1 MRQKLLLLLCLTL
14 GLLNHSATNAAQVTA
29 SKKATK
35 KTVQAKVGSSKKHFN
50 KSVARNSKHSKKGKK
65 HKGSKHIV
73 AEPRDHAPIEMIAQN
88 KEKIRVSDSV
98 HNSYIKLDNEEV
110 EEGYFASLF
119 SSQKKLASF
128 ETLEGTAS
136 VFKSVSGWE
145 DKKFYILTN
154 QLPIGTIVRIT
165 TSDFKS
171 ICAKVISSLPDVSN
185 TIQFRLSDAAAA
197 ILGITN
203 KTFKISVTY

>member
-1 MRQKLLLLLCLTL
+1 MRLRLALLLCFFL
-14 GLLNHSATNAAQVTA
+14 GFLAQTRLYAQENAGTK
-29 SKKATK
+29 KKAKHSVAHK
-35 KTVQAKVGSSKKHFN
+35 KASSFKKHSN
-50 KSVARNSKHSKKGKK
+50 NVATTHNSSKKGKK
-65 HKGSKHIV
+65 HKGKKGF
-73 AEPRDHAPIEMIAQN
+73 ALAPKDKAPTEMIALN
-88 KEKIRVSDSV
+88 KEKIRISDSV
-98 HNSYIKLDNEEV
+98 HNAYIQLDNKEI
-110 EEGYFASLF
+110 EEGYFAGMF
-119 SSQKKLASF
+119 SKQKKLASF

-145 DKKFYILTN
+145 DKKFYVLTN

-165 TSDFKS
+165 TSDLKS

-185 TIQFRLSDAAAA
+185 SIQYRLSDAAVA

>member
-1 MRQKLLLLLCLTL
+1 MRQRLLLWLCLGL
-14 GLLNHSATNAAQVTA
+14 GLFAQLTA
-29 SKKATK
+29 YAQAKAISKKQAKHSTHVKVKGSKKQATVASLGAKKHTK
-35 KTVQAKVGSSKKHFN
+35 KSKK
-50 KSVARNSKHSKKGKK
+50 RKGKK
-65 HKGSKHIV
+65 GIASV
-73 AEPRDHAPIEMIAQN
+73 AKDKAPIEMIAQN

-98 HNSYIKLDNEEV
+98 HKSYIQLDSKEI
-110 EEGYFASLF
+110 EEGYFAGLF
-119 SSQKKLASF
+119 SNQKKMASF

-165 TSDFKS
+165 TSDLKS

-185 TIQFRLSDAAAA
+185 TIQYRLSDAAAA

>member
-1 MRQKLLLLLCLTL
+1 MRQRLLLLLCLTL
-14 GLLNHSATNAAQVTA
+14 GLLVQLPSYAQSSVKA
-29 SKKATK
+29 KKL
-35 KTVQAKVGSSKKHFN
+35 AKQSMHHKAIGKH
-50 KSVARNSKHSKKGKK
+50 VKKGKNR
-65 HKGSKHIV
+65 KGKKGTSFVPK
-73 AEPRDHAPIEMIAQN
+73 DKAPIEIIAQN
-88 KEKIRVSDSV
+88 KEKIRVSDCV
-98 HNSYIKLDNEEV
+98 HNSYIHLESKEI

-119 SSQKKLASF
+119 SNQKKMASF

-165 TSDFKS
+165 TSDLKS

-185 TIQFRLSDAAAA
+185 TIQYRLSDAAAA

>member
-1 MRQKLLLLLCLTL
+1 MRLKLAFLLCLLL
-14 GLLNHSATNAAQVTA
+14 GLMAQTSLYAKHKASAK
-29 SKKATK
+29 KKANHALIHK
-35 KTVQAKVGSSKKHFN
+35 R
-50 KSVARNSKHSKKGKK
+50 SVAHHSSKKGKK
-65 HKGSKHIV
+65 HRGKKEWASQPK
-73 AEPRDHAPIEMIAQN
+73 DKAPSEMIAQN

-98 HNSYIKLDNEEV
+98 HNSYIQLDNKEI
-110 EEGYFASLF
+110 EEGYFAGLF
-119 SSQKKLASF
+119 SKQKKLASF

-165 TSDFKS
+165 TADFKS

-185 TIQFRLSDAAAA
+185 SIQYRLSDAAAA

>member
-1 MRQKLLLLLCLTL
+1 MRLKLAFLFCLLL
-14 GLLNHSATNAAQVTA
+14 GLMAHTSLYAKHKVRNK
-29 SKKATK
+29 KKAKHALVYK
-35 KTVQAKVGSSKKHFN
+35 KSMAHHSSKK
-50 KSVARNSKHSKKGKK
+50 SRKHRRKKEWT
-65 HKGSKHIV
+65 S
-73 AEPRDHAPIEMIAQN
+73 EPKDKAPTEMIAQN
-88 KEKIRVSDSV
+88 KEKIRLSDSL
-98 HNSYIKLDNEEV
+98 HNAYIHLDNKEI
-110 EEGYFASLF
+110 EEGYFAGLF
-119 SSQKKLASF
+119 SKQKKLASF

-136 VFKSVSGWE
+136 IFKSVSGWE

-165 TSDFKS
+165 TADFKS

-185 TIQFRLSDAAAA
+185 SIQYRLSDAAAA

>member
-1 MRQKLLLLLCLTL
+1 MRQKLVLLLWLTL
-14 GLLNHSATNAAQVTA
+14 GLLAQVPTYA
-29 SKKATK
+29 K
-35 KTVQAKVGSSKKHFN
+35 AKVSNKQKAKHSIHAKVKSSKKHKAMAAIGAN
-50 KSVARNSKHSKKGKK
+50 KHSKRGKKRKGKK
-65 HKGSKHIV
+65 AFVFVPK
-73 AEPRDHAPIEMIAQN
+73 DQAPIEMIAQN

-98 HNSYIKLDNEEV
+98 HNSYIQLDNKEI
-110 EEGYFASLF
+110 EEGYFAGMF
-119 SSQKKLASF
+119 SKQKKIASF

-154 QLPIGTIVRIT
+154 ELPIGTIVRIT
-165 TSDFKS
+165 TSDLKS
-171 ICAKVISSLPDVSN
+171 ICAKVISALPDVSN
-185 TIQFRLSDAAAA
+185 SIQYRLSDAAAA

>member
-1 MRQKLLLLLCLTL
+1 MRLKLLLLLCLSL
-14 GLLNHSATNAAQVTA
+14 GLLVHSDTYAEPAAY
-29 SKKATK
+29 SKKVIK
-35 KTVQAKVGSSKKHFN
+35 KSKHAKVGVSKKHAR
-50 KSVARNSKHSKKGKK
+50 KSLARNSKHSKKGKK
-65 HKGSKHIV
+65 HRSKHESV
-73 AEPRDHAPIEMIAQN
+73 MVPRDNAPIEMIAQN

-98 HNSYIKLDNEEV
+98 HNSYIKLDNKEI

-119 SSQKKLASF
+119 SSQKKVASF

>member
-1 MRQKLLLLLCLTL
+1 MRQRLLLWLCLGL
-14 GLLNHSATNAAQVTA
+14 GLFAQVTVYA
-29 SKKATK
+29 QAKAISKKQVKHSTHAKVKGSKKQTTVASLGAKKHTK
-35 KTVQAKVGSSKKHFN
+35 KSKK
-50 KSVARNSKHSKKGKK
+50 RKGKK
-65 HKGSKHIV
+65 GIASV
-73 AEPRDHAPIEMIAQN
+73 AKDKAPIEMIAQN

-98 HNSYIKLDNEEV
+98 HKSYIQLDSKEI
-110 EEGYFASLF
+110 EEGYFAGLF
-119 SSQKKLASF
+119 SNQKKMASF

-165 TSDFKS
+165 TSDLKS

-185 TIQFRLSDAAAA
+185 TIQYRLSDAAAA

>member
-1 MRQKLLLLLCLTL
+1 MRLKLAFLLCLLL
-14 GLLNHSATNAAQVTA
+14 GLMAQTSVYA
-29 SKKATK
+29 KHKARTK
-35 KTVQAKVGSSKKHFN
+35 KTTKDALVHKRSIAHHS
-50 KSVARNSKHSKKGKK
+50 SKKGKK
-65 HKGSKHIV
+65 HRGKKEW
-73 AEPRDHAPIEMIAQN
+73 AAQPKDKAPSEMIAQN

-98 HNSYIKLDNEEV
+98 HNSYIQLDNKEI
-110 EEGYFASLF
+110 EEGYFAGLF
-119 SSQKKLASF
+119 SKQKKLASF

-185 TIQFRLSDAAAA
+185 SIQYRLSDAAAA
-197 ILGITN
+197 NLGITN

>member
-1 MRQKLLLLLCLTL
+1 MRLRLTLLLCFFL
-14 GLLNHSATNAAQVTA
+14 GILAQTRLYA
-29 SKKATK
+29 QENSGTKKKAKHSVAHK
-35 KTVQAKVGSSKKHFN
+35 KASSFKKHSN
-50 KSVARNSKHSKKGKK
+50 NGATAHHSSKKGKK
-65 HKGSKHIV
+65 HKGKKGV
-73 AEPRDHAPIEMIAQN
+73 ALAPKDKAPTEMIAQN
-88 KEKIRVSDSV
+88 KEKIRISDSV
-98 HNSYIKLDNEEV
+98 HNSYIQLDNKEI
-110 EEGYFASLF
+110 EEGYFAGMF
-119 SSQKKLASF
+119 SKQKKLASF

-145 DKKFYILTN
+145 DKKFYVLTN

-165 TSDFKS
+165 TSDLKS

-185 TIQFRLSDAAAA
+185 SIQYRLSDAAVA

>member
-1 MRQKLLLLLCLTL
+1 MRQKLFLLLCLTL
-14 GLLNHSATNAAQVTA
+14 GLLAQSVAYAEPVAA
-29 SKKATK
+29 SKKSGK
-35 KTVQAKVGSSKKHFN
+35 KTAHAKVGSSKKHIN
-50 KSVARNSKHSKKGKK
+50 KSVARNSKHSKRGKK
-65 HKGSKHIV
+65 HRGGNHIV
-73 AEPRDHAPIEMIAQN
+73 VEPRDNAPIEMIAQN

-98 HNSYIKLDNEEV
+98 HNSYIKLDNKEI

-119 SSQKKLASF
+119 SSQKKAATF

-165 TSDFKS
+165 TTDLKS

-185 TIQFRLSDAAAA
+185 SIQFRLSDAAAA

>member
-1 MRQKLLLLLCLTL
+1 MRQKLLLLLCLSL
-14 GLLNHSATNAAQVTA
+14 GLSVHSDTYAEPAAY
-29 SKKATK
+29 SKKVIK
-35 KTVQAKVGSSKKHFN
+35 KSKHAKVRSSKKHLK
-50 KSVARNSKHSKKGKK
+50 KSVAKNSKHSKKGKK
-65 HKGSKHIV
+65 HRGGKYIV
-73 AEPRDHAPIEMIAQN
+73 LEPRDKAPIEMIAQN
-88 KEKIRVSDSV
+88 KEKIRLSDSV
-98 HNSYIKLDNEEV
+98 HNSYIKLDNKEV

-165 TSDFKS
+165 TSDLKS

-185 TIQFRLSDAAAA
+185 SIQFRLSDAAAA

>member
-1 MRQKLLLLLCLTL
+1 M
-14 GLLNHSATNAAQVTA
+14 
-29 SKKATK
+29 
-35 KTVQAKVGSSKKHFN
+35 AK
-50 KSVARNSKHSKKGKK
+50 
-65 HKGSKHIV
+65 
-73 AEPRDHAPIEMIAQN
+73 EPRDKAPSEMIAQN
-88 KEKIRVSDSV
+88 KEKLRLSDSV
-98 HNSYIKLDNEEV
+98 HNSYIQLDNKEV
-110 EEGYFASLF
+110 EEGYFAGLF
-119 SSQKKLASF
+119 SKQKKIASF

-165 TSDFKS
+165 TADFKS

-185 TIQFRLSDAAAA
+185 SIQYRLSDAAAA

>member
-1 MRQKLLLLLCLTL
+1 MRLKLAFLLCLLL
-14 GLLNHSATNAAQVTA
+14 GLMAQTSLYA
-29 SKKATK
+29 KHKARTKKKANHAIVHK
-35 KTVQAKVGSSKKHFN
+35 KSIAH
-50 KSVARNSKHSKKGKK
+50 HSTKKGKK
-65 HKGSKHIV
+65 HKARKYM
-73 AEPRDHAPIEMIAQN
+73 AKEPRDKAPSEMIAQN
-88 KEKIRVSDSV
+88 KEKLRLSDSV
-98 HNSYIKLDNEEV
+98 HNSYIQLDNKEV
-110 EEGYFASLF
+110 EEGYFAGLF
-119 SSQKKLASF
+119 SKQKKIASF

-165 TSDFKS
+165 TADFKS

-185 TIQFRLSDAAAA
+185 SIQYRLSDAAAA

>member
-1 MRQKLLLLLCLTL
+1 MRLKLAFLLCLLL
-14 GLLNHSATNAAQVTA
+14 GLMAQNSVYAKHKARTK
-29 SKKATK
+29 KKAKHALVHK
-35 KTVQAKVGSSKKHFN
+35 KSTAH
-50 KSVARNSKHSKKGKK
+50 HSYKKGKK
-65 HKGSKHIV
+65 HKARKYMV
-73 AEPRDHAPIEMIAQN
+73 KEPRDKAPSEMIALN

-98 HNSYIKLDNEEV
+98 HNSYIQLDNKEV
-110 EEGYFASLF
+110 EEGYFAGLF
-119 SSQKKLASF
+119 SKQKKLASF

-165 TSDFKS
+165 TADFKS

-185 TIQFRLSDAAAA
+185 SIQYRLSDAAAA